1 MLASWHAAV
10 HQARRHDD
18 LYFAGLLK
26 AQEIETALG
35 PTGALWHGW
44 L

>member
-1 MLASWHAAV
+1 MFASLSATV

-18 LYFAGLLK
+18 LYFAGRLQ
-26 AQEIETALG
+26 AQEIEAALG
-35 PTGALWHGW
+35 AARALFRGW